1 MSDFDVFKKEFYQ
14 LTKVNL
20 DLYKEEQLKRRL
32 ENFISKNKISEF
44 KNFSDLTLKMKKSKE
59 LQDVIEEYITINVT
73 EFLRNKNMWD
83 ILLNEMI
90 PKISKNK
97 TKIQIWSAA
106 CSTGEEPYTLA
117 ILMKEKFPKIDFE
130 ILATDL
136 DKTVLE
142 KAKNGVY
149 KNQSLIPFENV
160 VISKYFNKV
169 DQNHSIVTSDI
180 KKHIKFMKHNL
191 LEDAFSNQKDLI
203 ICRNVLIYFKEE
215 TKEVIYERFNRSLN
229 DEGILMI
236 GSTEQIYKAE
246 NHNFKSIKPFFYQKM

>member
-191 LEDAFSNQKDLI
+191 LEDA
-203 ICRNVLIYFKEE
+203 C
-215 TKEVIYERFNRSLN
+215 
-229 DEGILMI
+229 
-236 GSTEQIYKAE
+236 
-246 NHNFKSIKPFFYQKM
+246 